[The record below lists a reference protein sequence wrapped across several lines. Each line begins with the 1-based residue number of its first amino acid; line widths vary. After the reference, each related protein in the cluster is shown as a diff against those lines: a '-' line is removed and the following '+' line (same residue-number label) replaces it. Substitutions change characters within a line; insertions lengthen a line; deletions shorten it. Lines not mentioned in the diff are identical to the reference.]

1 MSNLFFFVGHRRHSA
16 LLDDNSEEG
25 DVRGCPAAVR
35 AGKNDDD
42 TWCVDENALSVG
54 STAAGST
61 CSSSSIPDL
70 VSISF
75 DLANL
80 ESSKIAEAQG
90 RVVEESDEDFVT
102 PRLGLCDGLFFHEP
116 ASCAG
121 EAEDRV
127 LRRADVVVPFASGEV
142 RVFSSSPLEGDV
154 AQQSTVSN
162 SRVPTAE
169 DLLVDCRAEPQDD
182 AKLVKLVGAKL
193 CTGRIL
199 RLVIQPGFGLE
210 ADVCCEIADG
220 FRASAETSTRLVPV
234 AEAVAAVREA
244 QRRRDAAALEMYQ
257 RQLCSRL
264 NGQQRRRAMGLA

>member
-1 MSNLFFFVGHRRHSA
+1 MSCLSNLFFFVGRRHSA
-16 LLDDNSEEG
+16 LLDDNSEGG
-25 DVRGCPAAVR
+25 DAQSCAAVR

-42 TWCVDENALSVG
+42 TWCIVNALSVG

-75 DLANL
+75 DL
-80 ESSKIAEAQG
+80 EEAQR
-90 RVVEESDEDFVT
+90 RVAEESDEDF
-102 PRLGLCDGLFFHEP
+102 PPALRLGLCDGLFFQEP
-116 ASCAG
+116 AADAG
-121 EAEDRV
+121 EADEQV
-127 LRRADVVVPFASGEV
+127 VRRADVVVASASGEV
-142 RVFSSSPLEGDV
+142 HVFSSSPHEGDV
-154 AQQSTVSN
+154 AQQSTMSN

-169 DLLVDCRAEPQDD
+169 DLLVDCRAEVGDD
-182 AKLVKLVGAKL
+182 AKLVPLVGAKL
-193 CTGRIL
+193 CTGRIT

-220 FRASAETSTRLVPV
+220 FRPKAETSTRLVPV